1 MDISDLYR
9 WRGIT
14 GIVAG
19 VLNVIFEFLPERMGQ
34 PLDLLVNTLSL
45 WVLTALYLRQREAS
59 GVFGFI
65 AYTVKSF
72 GMVLVIG
79 FLFTQAF
86 VLAGI

>member
-34 PLDLLVNTLSL
+34 PLDLPVNTLGL
-45 WVLTALYLRQREAS
+45 WVLTAL
-59 GVFGFI
+59 
-65 AYTVKSF
+65 
-72 GMVLVIG
+72 
-79 FLFTQAF
+79 
-86 VLAGI
+86 